1 MDLIMT
7 YGTLIPMPVSAPGP
21 ERDLAD
27 ALSQRDT
34 LTERLEA
41 LRTNMQACRGA
52 GRDIPANLAFDFLET
67 ERSVKAKEEELAK
80 LEIICRDH
88 LKQRSEEEQR
98 QKEKAEIAHRKTVA
112 TYTAEVLTAAKQTDD
127 ALSALCAAITSLK
140 TASQNLSLHNGI
152 KIDGWANNP
161 ESWLMEAMGAVN
173 TSGGKSL
180 AQILSLHGSW
190 NLKGSTVT
198 SQVAGRL
205 V

>member
-1 MDLIMT
+1 MSYD
-7 YGTLIPMPVSAPGP
+7 TLIPTPVSAPGP

-27 ALSQRDT
+27 ALSQRNT
-34 LTERLEA
+34 LTKRLET
-41 LRTNMQACRGA
+41 LRTNMQVCRGA
-52 GRDIPANLAFDFLET
+52 GRDIPANLTFDLLKT
-67 ERSVKAKEEELAK
+67 ERLVKAKEEELAK

-98 QKEKAEIAHRKTVA
+98 QKEKAEIAHRETVA
-112 TYTAEVLTAAKQTDD
+112 AYTAEILTAAKQTDD
-127 ALSALCAAITSLK
+127 ALSALYAAITSLK

-152 KIDGWANNP
+152 RTDGWANNP
-161 ESWLMEAMGAVN
+161 EGWLMEAMGGVN

-190 NLKGSTVT
+190 NLKGTTVT
-198 SQVAGRL
+198 NQVTGRL